1 VLEFVQM
8 KKSRFDRSTLM
19 PVVLIFLSILPII
32 SSMLAPAD
40 HAGRGVISNFLD
52 SPYYLIALFML
63 YFVVIGV
70 MSWDG
75 SRASRERKR
84 ANEAIALIDL
94 QYRNGD
100 TLAVIKDCQDQ
111 LSAYPNDAA
120 LHWYLALATY
130 AQKDFQVARP
140 HFLKAAEIDARF
152 ESAVQPFLEKM
163 VSEAPSEPLHQQHLH

>member
-1 VLEFVQM
+1 M
-8 KKSRFDRSTLM
+8 KKRHFDRSRLM
-19 PVVLIFLSILPII
+19 PVVLLFLSVLPII
-32 SSMLAPAD
+32 SSMVAPAD
-40 HAGRGVISNFLD
+40 RAGRGVISNFLD
-52 SPYYLIALFML
+52 SPYYLIALFIL

-75 SRASRERKR
+75 SRASRERKK
-84 ANEAIALIDL
+84 ANEALASIDL

-100 TLAVIKDCQDQ
+100 TLAVIKDCEEQ
-111 LSAYPNDAA
+111 LSTYPNDAA

-163 VSEAPSEPLHQQHLH
+163 LSEVASEAIHQQHLH